1 MRKILWAFLLAPLPA
16 WTGESAAIHIKVET
30 NALDVSECREFTYD
44 DRIPSFRCEAA
55 NVSDAAIS
63 AVTYGVTAY
72 DPGRSIQWMSEHEI
86 DIRIR
91 KEYIRGGIE
100 PGESMTFT
108 MRFLSLPDRA
118 DPSNIEFTMH
128 FTEAYDAEG
137 EPLP

>member
-16 WTGESAAIHIKVET
+16 WTGESAAIHINVET
-30 NALDVSECREFTYD
+30 SALDVSECREVAYG
-44 DRIPSFRCEAA
+44 DRTLPFRCEAA

-72 DPGRSIQWMSEHEI
+72 EPGRSIQWMSDDEL
-86 DIRIR
+86 DLRIR
-91 KEYIRGGIE
+91 KGDIAGGIE

-108 MRFLSLPDRA
+108 LAFFSLPDRA

-128 FTEAYDAEG
+128 FTDAYDAEG

>member
-16 WTGESAAIHIKVET
+16 WTGESAAIHINVET
-30 NALDVSECREFTYD
+30 SALDVSECAEFTHD
-44 DRIPSFRCEAA
+44 DRIPSFRCGAA

-72 DPGRSIQWMSEHEI
+72 EPGRSIQWMGEHEI

-91 KEYIRGGIE
+91 KEYITGGIE
-100 PGESMTFT
+100 PDESMTFT
-108 MRFLSLPDRA
+108 LRFLSLPDRA

>member
-16 WTGESAAIHIKVET
+16 WTGESAAIHINVET
-30 NALDVSECREFTYD
+30 SALDVSKCAEFTHD
-44 DRIPSFRCEAA
+44 DRTPSFRCEVA

-72 DPGRSIQWMSEHEI
+72 EPGRSIQWMGEHEI

-100 PGESMTFT
+100 PDESMTFT
-108 MRFLSLPDRA
+108 LRFLSLPDRA
-118 DPSNIEFTMH
+118 DPSNIEFTMN